1 MFFCFFA
8 TIRFEDSPKPG
19 STLVADALRGWIQR
33 KKNEKQRPEPGTMI
47 IKSAEFVTS
56 AANKSQYPP
65 AMLPE
70 IAFAGRSN
78 VGKSSLINTL
88 VNRRHLV
95 KTSSTP
101 GRTQLINFFDINNSL
116 TFVDLP
122 GYGYAKVPAAVQ
134 KKWGPMIETYL
145 STRQTL
151 KGVVIIMDIR
161 RLPREEE
168 HNLIQWLAHFSIAAI
183 LVLTKTD
190 KLSKTKVIKQQT
202 AVRHALEVEKEDVI
216 LFSAKTRR
224 GKDAV
229 WDAIL
234 ALTNIKND
242 RREAYRK

>member
-1 MFFCFFA
+1 
-8 TIRFEDSPKPG
+8 
-19 STLVADALRGWIQR
+19 
-33 KKNEKQRPEPGTMI
+33 MI

-56 AANKSQYPP
+56 AVKEAQYPP
-65 AMLPE
+65 GVLPE

-88 VNRRHLV
+88 VNRKRLV

-101 GRTQLINFFDINNSL
+101 GRTQLINFFDINQRL

-122 GYGYAKVPAAVQ
+122 GYGYARVPAAVR

-168 HNLIQWLAHFSIAAI
+168 QNLIHWLAHYSIASI

-190 KLSKTKVIKQQT
+190 KLSKTKLIKRQAAIVEAL
-202 AVRHALEVEKEDVI
+202 AVEGEDAI

-224 GKDAV
+224 GRDAV

-234 ALTNIKND
+234 KLTNLIDND
-242 RREAYRK
+242 NL

>member
-1 MFFCFFA
+1 M
-8 TIRFEDSPKPG
+8 
-19 STLVADALRGWIQR
+19 
-33 KKNEKQRPEPGTMI
+33 TMI

-56 AANKSQYPP
+56 AVKQSQYPP
-65 AMLPE
+65 AVLPE
-70 IAFAGRSN
+70 IAFSGRSN

-88 VNRRHLV
+88 VNRKHLV

-101 GRTQLINFFDINNSL
+101 GRTQLINFFDINKNL

-122 GYGYAKVPAAVQ
+122 GYGYARVPVSVR

-145 STRQTL
+145 SSRKTL

-161 RLPREEE
+161 RQPREEE
-168 HNLIQWLAHFSIAAI
+168 QNLIHWLDHFSIAQI

-190 KLSKTKVIKQQT
+190 KLSKTKLIKQQDAIVRAL
-202 AVRHALEVEKEDVI
+202 AVGQEDVI

-234 ALTNIKND
+234 TLTNTKEGD
-242 RREAYRK
+242 TA

>member
-1 MFFCFFA
+1 
-8 TIRFEDSPKPG
+8 
-19 STLVADALRGWIQR
+19 
-33 KKNEKQRPEPGTMI
+33 MI

-56 AANKSQYPP
+56 AVKQTQYPP
-65 AMLPE
+65 EGLSE

-88 VNRRHLV
+88 VNRKRLV

-101 GRTQLINFFDINNSL
+101 GRTQLINFFDINDNL

-122 GYGYAKVPAAVQ
+122 GYGYAKVPAAVR

-151 KGVVIIMDIR
+151 KGVVIILDIR
-161 RLPREEE
+161 RQPRQEEQD
-168 HNLIQWLAHFSIAAI
+168 LIGWLAHYSIASI
-183 LVLTKTD
+183 LILTKTD
-190 KLSKTKVIKQQT
+190 KLSKTKVTKQQN
-202 AVRHALEVEKEDVI
+202 AIIRALAVEKEDAI

-224 GKDAV
+224 GRNAV

-234 ALTNIKND
+234 DLTTLEEDNSN
-242 RREAYRK
+242 

>member
-1 MFFCFFA
+1 
-8 TIRFEDSPKPG
+8 
-19 STLVADALRGWIQR
+19 
-33 KKNEKQRPEPGTMI
+33 MI

-56 AANKSQYPP
+56 AVKKAQYPP
-65 AMLPE
+65 EGLPE

-88 VNRRHLV
+88 VNRKHLV

-122 GYGYAKVPAAVQ
+122 GYGYARVPVAVQ

-145 STRQTL
+145 SSRKTL

-161 RLPREEE
+161 RQPHEEE
-168 HNLIQWLAHFSIAAI
+168 QNLIGWLDYFSIAQI

-190 KLSKTKVIKQQT
+190 KLSKTKLIKQQD
-202 AVRHALEVEKEDVI
+202 AIVRVLEVEQEDVI

-224 GKDAV
+224 GRGAV
-229 WDAIL
+229 WDAIS
-234 ALTNIKND
+234 ALTKTKESNTN
-242 RREAYRK
+242 

>member
-1 MFFCFFA
+1 
-8 TIRFEDSPKPG
+8 
-19 STLVADALRGWIQR
+19 
-33 KKNEKQRPEPGTMI
+33 MI

-56 AANKSQYPP
+56 AVKKSQYPP
-65 AMLPE
+65 EGLPE

-88 VNRRHLV
+88 VNRKRLV

-101 GRTQLINFFDINNSL
+101 GRTQLINFFDINNNL

-122 GYGYAKVPAAVQ
+122 GYGYARVPVSVR

-145 STRQTL
+145 STRKTL
-151 KGVVIIMDIR
+151 SGVVIIMDIR

-168 HNLIQWLAHFSIAAI
+168 QNLIGWLAHFSIAGI
-183 LVLTKTD
+183 WVLTKTD
-190 KLSKTKVIKQQT
+190 KLSKTKIVKQQD
-202 AVRHALEVEKEDVI
+202 AIVRALGVKKEDVI

-224 GKDAV
+224 GRDAV

-234 ALTNIKND
+234 SLTNLKEDNIN
-242 RREAYRK
+242 